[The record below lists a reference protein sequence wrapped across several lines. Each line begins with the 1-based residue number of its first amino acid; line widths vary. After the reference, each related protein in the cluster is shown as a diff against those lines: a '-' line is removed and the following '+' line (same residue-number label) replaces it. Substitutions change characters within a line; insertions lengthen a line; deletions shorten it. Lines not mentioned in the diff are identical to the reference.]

1 MNTRN
6 YTILKYL
13 KEVGEYVTS
22 EQLSAICHVST
33 KTILKDIQSL
43 NEDMKVTDNYIDVKP
58 SYGLK
63 LVIND
68 IDAFSDFSASCRP
81 FQDYFVFSV
90 NEREDWVQKYLIEED
105 KWIKSEYICE
115 MLFISPSVLSQCL
128 KTIRKFEYP

>member
-6 YTILKYL
+6 YTVLKYL

-68 IDAFSDFSASCRP
+68 IDAFSDFSASYRH
-81 FQDYFVFSV
+81 F
-90 NEREDWVQKYLIEED
+90 KIT
-105 KWIKSEYICE
+105 
-115 MLFISPSVLSQCL
+115 LFLAL
-128 KTIRKFEYP
+128 MKEKTGYRNI